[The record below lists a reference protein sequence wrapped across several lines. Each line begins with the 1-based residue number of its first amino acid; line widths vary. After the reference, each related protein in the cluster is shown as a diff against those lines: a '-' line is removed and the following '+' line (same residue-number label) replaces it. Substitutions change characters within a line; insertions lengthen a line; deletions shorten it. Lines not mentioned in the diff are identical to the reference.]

1 MDGNSTI
8 DLNSVGCI
16 KEVGQFGH
24 YELYNICTGVVT
36 KVDWGFTDWM
46 GATALTFVAVVLV
59 AMVCGFAFAI
69 ASGRL

>member
-1 MDGNSTI
+1 MQDNSTI

-16 KEVGQFGH
+16 KEVGQLGH
-24 YELYNICTGVVT
+24 YELHNICTGVVT

-46 GATALTFVAVVLV
+46 GATALTFVAALLV
-59 AMVCGFAFAI
+59 AVLGGIIIGI

>member
-1 MDGNSTI
+1 MSENSTI

-24 YELYNICTGVVT
+24 YELHNICTGVVA
-36 KVDWGFTDWM
+36 KVDWGFTDWV
-46 GATALTFVAVVLV
+46 GAGALTFVAALLV
-59 AMVCGFAFAI
+59 AVLGGIIIGI